1 MMLAESWMQSL
12 IAAIAMV
19 ASSLPGAPAPQAP
32 ARVAPTDGWV
42 ASWGVAVT
50 QGGPTGPSA
59 TGVRNTTIRQ
69 VAHLSLGGSS
79 IRLRLSNRFGK
90 QPLVV
95 GASSVA
101 PRKGG
106 AGTPNL
112 ELLKSVPVTYGG
124 RAAVTIPVGAESVSD
139 PIDLPFGDDSDVVIS
154 TYFPG
159 PTGPL
164 TQHPAGYASAFSA
177 AGNQTRAGGAPYRK
191 IPGMARFVVSGV
203 DVKTR
208 AEGSIVLFGDS
219 ITDGASSPVDR
230 NLRYPDQLADRL
242 TKRRYAVVNAGIG
255 GNRLLV
261 NGGVSGEAAI
271 ARFERDVVRRSGV
284 RAVVILEG
292 INDIRAGK
300 GAISGAQLINAHR
313 QLIARARAAGLRVYG
328 ATLTP
333 YWAADHYTVGGEV
346 ARQALNQWIRTA
358 GEYDGYVEFEHA
370 VRDPYQPLRL
380 APGYDGGDHLHPNA
394 KGFTAMAHAV
404 DLDQLTS

>member
-1 MMLAESWMQSL
+1 MTLGGGWVQSL
-12 IAAIAMV
+12 FATVAMV
-19 ASSLPGAPAPQAP
+19 ASTLPGATGPVAP
-32 ARVAPTDGWV
+32 ARVAPADGWV

-50 QGGPTGPSA
+50 QAGSSGPSA

-69 VAHLSLGGSS
+69 VAHLSLGGGM

-124 RAAVTIPVGAESVSD
+124 RATVTIPVGAETVSD
-139 PIDLPFGDDSDVVIS
+139 PIDLPIDDDSDVVIS

-164 TQHPAGYASAFSA
+164 TQHPAGYATAFTA

-208 AEGSIVLFGDS
+208 AEGALVVFGDS
-219 ITDGASSPVDR
+219 ITDGASSPIDQ

-242 TKRRYAVVNAGIG
+242 TQRRYAVVNAGIG
-255 GNRLLV
+255 GNRLLA
-261 NGGVSGEAAI
+261 NGGVNGEAAI
-271 ARFERDVVRRSGV
+271 ARFERDVVRRTGV

-313 QLIARARAAGLRVYG
+313 QLIARAHAAGLKAYG

-333 YWAADHYTVGGEV
+333 YWAAQYYSVGGEV
-346 ARQALNQWIRTA
+346 ARQALNQWIRTS

-370 VRDPYQPLRL
+370 VRDPLQPLRIR
-380 APGYDGGDHLHPNA
+380 PGYDSGDHLHPNA
-394 KGFTAMAHAV
+394 KGFAAMARAA
-404 DLDQLTS
+404 DLDLLTS